1 MLELRERALVD
12 LAASSVRHGL
22 GLFES
27 VLVRDGRALRLGWHL
42 ERLAAGT
49 RFLRLDEPPA
59 EDAVDRFAEDRL
71 GMRGL
76 AAGVLRLYAADGFL
90 ALVLSPGPLPPL
102 ASQAAGIATSIRR
115 WSGSPL
121 CRFKTLSYLEN
132 IILAREAEGRGLGD
146 VIALNEAGNLSDG
159 GRTSLFVV
167 MGGRILTPPC
177 ADGALPGIA
186 RRLLLESGLARE
198 ERLPAADLTAIEG
211 AFLTNALRLVIPLDR
226 LEGRDLDPGHPL
238 IEKAVRLF
246 EE

>member
-27 VLVRDGRALRLGWHL
+27 VLVRNGRALRLGWHL
-42 ERLAAGT
+42 ERLTAGT

-59 EDAVDRFAEDRL
+59 EEADDRFAANRL
-71 GMRGL
+71 GMRAV
-76 AAGVLRLYAADGFL
+76 AAGALRLYAADGFL
-90 ALVLSPGPLPPL
+90 ALALTPGPLPPL
-102 ASQAAGIATSIRR
+102 SSQAAGIARSLRR

-132 IILAREAEGRGLGD
+132 IILAREAEDRGLTD
-146 VIALNEAGNLSDG
+146 VIALNEDGNLSDG

-167 MGGRILTPPC
+167 RGGRVLTPPC
-177 ADGALPGIA
+177 TDGALPGIA

-198 ERLPAADLTAIEG
+198 ESLSTADLPAIDG
-211 AFLTNALRLVIPLDR
+211 AFLTNALRMVMTLGR
-226 LEGRDLDPGHPL
+226 FEGRDLDPDHPL
-238 IEKAVRLF
+238 IERAARLSD
-246 EE
+246 E